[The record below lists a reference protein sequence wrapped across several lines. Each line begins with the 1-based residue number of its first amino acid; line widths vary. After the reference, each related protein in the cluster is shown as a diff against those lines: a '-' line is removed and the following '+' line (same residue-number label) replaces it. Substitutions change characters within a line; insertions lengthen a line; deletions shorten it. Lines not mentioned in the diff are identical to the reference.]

1 MLTCE
6 EALGWACGQLDSD
19 TPRLDA
25 ELLLARV
32 TGLSRTSFRAWPE
45 RALTAEQVTAFQALL
60 ERRISGEPIA
70 HILGEQ
76 GFWTLTLK
84 VSDAT
89 LIPRPDT
96 ECLVETILE
105 LTLPDE
111 PRVLDLGTGTG
122 AIALALASEKPDWQ
136 IMASDSSPDAVSLA
150 RQNADSLNLPVDVR
164 QSDWFAGLPDRTFDL
179 IVSNPPYIE
188 AGDEHLSRGDVR
200 FEPASALVSG
210 ADGLDDIR
218 HLIEASPEWLAEGG
232 WLVLEHGYN
241 QGAAV
246 RELFSGSGWD
256 QIHTGQDYGGN
267 DRYTLACRP
276 RDGSGDTDAQ

>member
-6 EALGWACGQLDSD
+6 ELLRRACEQLESD
-19 TPRLDA
+19 TPGLDS

-45 RALTAEQVTAFQALL
+45 RTLTDEQIAAFQALL
-60 ERRISGEPIA
+60 ARRVNGEPIA

-76 GFWTLTLK
+76 GFWTLTLS
-84 VSDAT
+84 VNDST

-96 ECLVETILE
+96 ECLVEAILD
-105 LTLPDE
+105 LNLPGE
-111 PRVLDLGTGTG
+111 ASILDLGTGTG
-122 AIALALASEKPDWQ
+122 AIALALASEKPDWR
-136 IMASDSSPDAVSLA
+136 ILAADNSADAVELA
-150 RQNADSLNLPVDVR
+150 KENATRLNLPVAVF
-164 QSDWFAGLPDRTFDL
+164 QSDWFAGLPARTFDL

-188 AGDEHLSRGDVR
+188 ADDEHLSRGDVR

-218 HLIEASPEWLAEGG
+218 HLIASSPDWLAEGG

-246 RELFSGSGWD
+246 REIFTRGGWD
-256 QIHTGQDYGGN
+256 HIRTGQDYGGN

-276 RDGSGDTDAQ
+276 HDGSGDRDAQ

>member
-6 EALGWACGQLDSD
+6 DALRGACERFDSE

-25 ELLLARV
+25 ELLLASV

-45 RALTAEQVTAFQALL
+45 RQLTDEQARSFQTLVS
-60 ERRISGEPIA
+60 RRASGEPIA

-84 VSDAT
+84 VDRST

-96 ECLVETILE
+96 ECLVEAILE
-105 LTLPDE
+105 LDLPGE
-111 PRVLDLGTGTG
+111 AHVLDLGTGTG
-122 AIALALASEKPDWQ
+122 AIALALASEKPGWV
-136 IMASDSSPDAVSLA
+136 IMASDRSPDAVSLA
-150 RQNADSLNLPVDVR
+150 RSNADALQLPVEVL
-164 QSDWFAGLPDRTFDL
+164 QSDWFAGLPPRTFDL

-188 AGDEHLSRGDVR
+188 ADDEHLGRGDVR

-210 ADGLDDIR
+210 ADGLEAIR
-218 HLIEASPEWLAEGG
+218 HLIAASPGWLASNG

-241 QGAAV
+241 QGAV
-246 RELFSGSGWD
+246 IREVFASGGWD
-256 QIHTGQDYGGN
+256 RIRTGQDYGGN

-276 RDGSGDTDAQ
+276 HDGSGDTNAQ